1 MSRKAIE
8 RWAGIASSSLKS
20 TLASTVK
27 PSVVEKPAPEV
38 IALSPEI
45 IAARRHQAA
54 VQSDIKVAQR
64 YINKS
69 TDAERRGLS
78 FSLTYPEFYKIVA
91 SPVCAYSGKPF
102 AIDEKGVYAMT
113 LERINP
119 VLGYTPDNTIA
130 VTSAANSEKSRLD
143 AFVKG
148 QEILPEMKIKLLR
161 KALYQL
167 EKLERIKKG

>member
-8 RWAGIASSSLKS
+8 RWAGIASSSLKPVLS
-20 TLASTVK
+20 SNI
-27 PSVVEKPAPEV
+27 PNIPVEKTPEV
-38 IALSPEI
+38 IAISPEI
-45 IAARRHQAA
+45 AAARRHQAA

-64 YINKS
+64 YLNKS
-69 TDAERRGLS
+69 VDAERRGLS

-91 SPVCAYSGKPF
+91 SPVCAYSGKTF
-102 AIDEKGVYAMT
+102 AIDDKGVYAMT

-119 VLGYTPDNTIA
+119 TLGYTPDNTIA
-130 VTSAANSEKSRLD
+130 VTSAANNEKSRLD